1 MPRVTLVLVSSH
13 GFRPRSKQG
22 QRSRVPSWSSAACD
36 LRETTVSMVL
46 DLECRG
52 NLTCPVRKE
61 LFPVRSVHRN
71 RSQELHL
78 VISFKSEFTKKV
90 SERALAITES

>member
-1 MPRVTLVLVSSH
+1 MSSDPEVS
-13 GFRPRSKQG
+13 GG
-22 QRSRVPSWSSAACD
+22 EVPSQSSAVCD

-61 LFPVRSVHRN
+61 LFPVRSVHRKG
-71 RSQELHL
+71 SQELLL
-78 VISFKSEFTKKV
+78 VISFQK
-90 SERALAITES
+90 